1 MKAGIIMNRFMH
13 IPAGEKRAY
22 WVHGS
27 LFRFLVSGEETGG
40 SCSVMEILVSP
51 GNGAAPHSHPE
62 ANLQYYVLEGTLTFL
77 IGHRTIQVG
86 PGDLLYVPRGT
97 LHAVQNGDS
106 SARMIASFS
115 PAGPEKELLAQGRSM
130 EARVE
135 A

>member
-1 MKAGIIMNRFMH
+1 MNRFMH

-40 SCSVMEILVSP
+40 SCSAVEILVTP
-51 GNGAAPHSHPE
+51 GNGAAPHSHPD
-62 ANLQYYVLEGTLTFL
+62 ANQQYYVLEGQLTFL

-97 LHAVQNGDS
+97 LHAIQNSDTP
-106 SARMIASFS
+106 ARMITTFS
-115 PAGPEKELLAQGRSM
+115 PAGPEKELLALGLAMPAQA
-130 EARVE
+130 EA
-135 A
+135 